1 MQYADEQSMQYMQI
15 YAVHACIHMQQ
26 SNDIYAVE

>member
-15 YAVHACIHMQQ
+15 YAVHAYICSKVMIFMQ
-26 SNDIYAVE
+26 